1 MNNEIT
7 IEKREYEAKA
17 GKAVAVGLNRM
28 EQCDEIVKGE
38 RAGKVMANLAAV
50 MFHLKETTRA
60 MSAMGVELFRDNER
74 VTLTVKEFD
83 EAAKELLDREGK
95 KKAAIQEDGQYM
107 PLQLLVAGIMAWNL
121 AFQELR
127 HVLFDEERDEKKEFH
142 QAMGRIKEAA
152 AKEKAA
158 AEAQEV
164 AAVKVEPWVE
174 RVDMKVCM
182 DAAADSEFRHHAE
195 MDAMKLRAYYAAG
208 QTAWTDE
215 SQQPDT
221 ANTEPPEQSGLANVN
236 AAAAE
241 EQGAD
246 PAAPDGFVQHIRQRF
261 GF

>member
-107 PLQLLVAGIMAWNL
+107 PLQLMVAGIMAWNL

-174 RVDMKVCM
+174 RVDMKEVSSM
-182 DAAADSEFRHHAE
+182 AEDPAFRKTVETLSERTQEKAIQD
-195 MDAMKLRAYYAAG
+195 MMAG
-208 QTAWTDE
+208 
-215 SQQPDT
+215 SRRPDT

>member
-107 PLQLLVAGIMAWNL
+107 PLQLMVAGIMAWNL

-127 HVLFDEERDEKKEFH
+127 HVLFDEERDEKQEFH
-142 QAMGRIKEAA
+142 QVMGRIKEA

-158 AEAQEV
+158 AEAQAG

-174 RVDMKVCM
+174 QVDMKVCM
-182 DAAADSEFRHHAE
+182 DAAEDSEFRHHAE
-195 MDAMKLRAYYAAG
+195 MEAMKFRAYSAVG
-208 QTAWTDE
+208 
-215 SQQPDT
+215 QPDT
-221 ANTEPPEQSGLANVN
+221 ANTEPPEQSGLNNVN

>member
-83 EAAKELLDREGK
+83 EAAKELLDREAK
-95 KKAAIQEDGQYM
+95 KKTAIQEDGQYM
-107 PLQLLVAGIMAWNL
+107 PLQLLVAGVMAWNL

-142 QAMGRIKEAA
+142 QAMGRAGGGKGESCGGGPGGRRG
-152 AKEKAA
+152 KGR
-158 AEAQEV
+158 
-164 AAVKVEPWVE
+164 AVGRTGGHEGSVEHGGGSGVPQNGG
-174 RVDMKVCM
+174 
-182 DAAADSEFRHHAE
+182 DAF
-195 MDAMKLRAYYAAG
+195 
-208 QTAWTDE
+208 
-215 SQQPDT
+215 
-221 ANTEPPEQSGLANVN
+221 
-236 AAAAE
+236 
-241 EQGAD
+241 
-246 PAAPDGFVQHIRQRF
+246 
-261 GF
+261 